1 MATIFFIDSEKGS
14 MGKSLFCRCL
24 LHFLEQ
30 RKLAYK
36 LVDTDPKPDVA
47 QIYQGTKDIQF
58 TASDEAT
65 MMYSQTAGDVDKLI
79 ELAMKED
86 VIVNLPAKV
95 HQQVKFWIEG
105 NDLLSESFIKESG
118 VSFCKFFLSNGS
130 DISLELLKDSLQ
142 TYQGKLPHILV
153 RNKGLRLDWSEID
166 SGDCALE
173 DTASHKASR
182 RHRLSGL
189 KSEHQ
194 FQEIN
199 FPGLR
204 RTDIE
209 FIDRQQQPFSQVMAK
224 LPLLSRQRVKTFLSE
239 TMAAIESTGKF
250 GASSTEATANKK

>member
-1 MATIFFIDSEKGS
+1 

-30 RKLAYK
+30 KKLAYK

-105 NDLLSESFIKESG
+105 NDLLSESFAQESG

-166 SGDCALE
+166 LGD
-173 DTASHKASR
+173 
-182 RHRLSGL
+182 RLSGL
-189 KSEHQ
+189 KSKHQ
-194 FQEIN
+194 FQEIE

-209 FIDRQQQPFSQVMAK
+209 FIDRQKQPFSQVMAE

-250 GASSTEATANKK
+250 GSSSTEATANKK

>member
-30 RKLAYK
+30 KKLAYK

-58 TASDEAT
+58 TASDEA
-65 MMYSQTAGDVDKLI
+65 MVMYSQTAGDVDKLI

-105 NDLLSESFIKESG
+105 NDLLSESFAQESG

-142 TYQGKLPHILV
+142 TYKGKLPHILV

-166 SGDCALE
+166 SGD
-173 DTASHKASR
+173 
-182 RHRLSGL
+182 RLSKL

-209 FIDRQQQPFSQVMAK
+209 FIDRQQQPFSQVMAE

-250 GASSTEATANKK
+250 GTSSTEATANKK

>member
-36 LVDTDPKPDVA
+36 LVDTDPKPDDA
-47 QIYQGTKDIQF
+47 QIYQGIKDIQF

-65 MMYSQTAGDVDKLI
+65 VMYSQTAGDVDKLI
-79 ELAMKED
+79 ELAMKEN

-105 NDLLSESFIKESG
+105 NDLLSQSFAQESG

-166 SGDCALE
+166 SGDC
-173 DTASHKASR
+173 
-182 RHRLSGL
+182 LSGL
-189 KSEHQ
+189 KSKHQ

-209 FIDRQQQPFSQVMAK
+209 FIDRQKQPFSQVMAE

-250 GASSTEATANKK
+250 Q

>member
-1 MATIFFIDSEKGS
+1 MATIYLIDGEKGGV
-14 MGKSLFCRCL
+14 GKSLFCRCL

-30 RKLAYK
+30 KKIDHK

-47 QIYQGTKDIQF
+47 QIYQGIKDIQF

-65 MMYSQTAGDVDKLI
+65 MMYSQTAGEVDKLI

-130 DISLELLKDSLQ
+130 DISLELLEDSLQ
-142 TYQGKLPHILV
+142 TYKGKLPHILV

-166 SGDCALE
+166 SGDCE
-173 DTASHKASR
+173 ASR
-182 RHRLSGL
+182 RHRLTKL

-209 FIDRQQQPFSQVMAK
+209 FIDRQQQPFSQVMAE

>member
-30 RKLAYK
+30 KKLAYK

-105 NDLLSESFIKESG
+105 NDLLSESFAQESG

-166 SGDCALE
+166 LGD
-173 DTASHKASR
+173 
-182 RHRLSGL
+182 RLSGL
-189 KSEHQ
+189 KSKHQ
-194 FQEIN
+194 FQEIE

-209 FIDRQQQPFSQVMAK
+209 FIDRQKQPFSQVMAE

-250 GASSTEATANKK
+250 GTSSTEATANKK

>member
-1 MATIFFIDSEKGS
+1 MATIFLIDGEKGGV
-14 MGKSLFCRCL
+14 GKSLFCRCL

-30 RKLAYK
+30 KKITHK
-36 LVDTDPKPDVA
+36 LVDTDSKPDVA
-47 QIYQGTKDIQF
+47 QIYKGIEDIQF

-65 MMYSQTAGDVDKLI
+65 VMYSQTAGDVDKLI
-79 ELAMKED
+79 ELAMKDD

-105 NDLLSESFIKESG
+105 NNLLDESFTKESG

-130 DISLELLKDSLQ
+130 DISLDLLEDSLQ
-142 TYQGKLPHILV
+142 TYKGELPHILV
-153 RNKGLRLDWSEID
+153 RNKGLKLDWSDIINRD
-166 SGDCALE
+166 
-173 DTASHKASR
+173 
-182 RHRLSGL
+182 RLSKL

-194 FQEIN
+194 FLEID

-209 FIDRQQQPFSQVMAK
+209 FIDRQKQPFSKVMPD
-224 LPLLSRQRVKTFLSE
+224 LPLLSRQRVKTFLSD

-250 GASSTEATANKK
+250 GTSSTGSTVNKK

>member
-1 MATIFFIDSEKGS
+1 MATIFLIDSEKGS

-30 RKLAYK
+30 KKITYK

-47 QIYQGTKDIQF
+47 QIYQGIEDIQF

-65 MMYSQTAGDVDKLI
+65 VMYSQSAGDVDKLI
-79 ELAMKED
+79 ELAMKEN

-130 DISLELLKDSLQ
+130 DISLELLEDSLQ

-166 SGDCALE
+166 SGD
-173 DTASHKASR
+173 
-182 RHRLSGL
+182 RLSGL

-194 FQEIN
+194 FPEID

-209 FIDRQQQPFSQVMAK
+209 FIDRQKQPFSKVMAE

-250 GASSTEATANKK
+250 GTSSTESMANKK

>member
-47 QIYQGTKDIQF
+47 QIYQGIKDIQF

-65 MMYSQTAGDVDKLI
+65 VMYSQTAGDVDKLI

-118 VSFCKFFLSNGS
+118 VGFCKFFLSNGS

-166 SGDCALE
+166 SGDC
-173 DTASHKASR
+173 
-182 RHRLSGL
+182 LSGL
-189 KSEHQ
+189 KSKHQ

-209 FIDRQQQPFSQVMAK
+209 FIDRQKQPFSQVMAE

-250 GASSTEATANKK
+250 GTSSTEATANKK

>member
-30 RKLAYK
+30 KKITYK
-36 LVDTDPKPDVA
+36 LIDTDPKPDVA
-47 QIYQGTKDIQF
+47 QIYQGIKDIQF

-65 MMYSQTAGDVDKLI
+65 VMYSQSAGDVDKLI
-79 ELAMKED
+79 ELAMKEN

-142 TYQGKLPHILV
+142 TYKGKLPHILV

-166 SGDCALE
+166 SGD
-173 DTASHKASR
+173 
-182 RHRLSGL
+182 RLSGL
-189 KSEHQ
+189 KSKHQ

-209 FIDRQQQPFSQVMAK
+209 FIDRKKQPFSQVMAE

-250 GASSTEATANKK
+250 STSSTQATANKK